1 MGLGFISLRGFFTEV
16 KPLAMSSA
24 WLIGSKAA
32 AAGTNKRFKFWSP
45 LGVAATAP
53 PLAHWLPLRA
63 ALDQGAEHQIRH
75 RLAHSGQ
82 QGGR

>member
-1 MGLGFISLRGFFTEV
+1 MGLGFISLRGFLTEV

-32 AAGTNKRFKFWSP
+32 AAGTNKRFRVWSP

-53 PLAHWLPLRA
+53 PPGPLAA
-63 ALDQGAEHQIRH
+63 T
-75 RLAHSGQ
+75 
-82 QGGR
+82 